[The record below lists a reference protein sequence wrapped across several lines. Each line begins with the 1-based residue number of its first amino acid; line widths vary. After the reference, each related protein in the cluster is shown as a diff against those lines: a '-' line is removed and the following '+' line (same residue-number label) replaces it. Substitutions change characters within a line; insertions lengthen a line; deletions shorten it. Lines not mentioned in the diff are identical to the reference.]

1 MAEKNKKSGRAPAK
15 PKTAAPKKAAPKK
28 KAAPA
33 AKKPP
38 QKRKTL
44 SNEIKGIILIALGIF
59 LAFVFL
65 SNATGSVG
73 HFIRNLCYGLLGK
86 SVSVS
91 CLFIIVTGFYVF
103 TDNLG
108 EKNTF
113 RYILL
118 SLLIIATSVLVPLF
132 TGTSE
137 LNGSSLIEN
146 ITILWRSGTDGA
158 GGGIIG
164 DGLCNMFIALIGT
177 AGTWVLTIAS
187 ELILII
193 LLTEISLEK
202 LFRGIVNIFN
212 RRKAEYVETAETEI
226 EFELPEYSTQS
237 EEVKEKLKNHKRKSK
252 PQSPEKPDR
261 KGFFERYFDGDETID
276 DTPPSNTCEEE
287 IKVFKFTE
295 DDGILDEI
303 MPSDTEISDDT
314 LDLPFSLDSLKT
326 GVLTELPDK
335 DGKLNTPV
343 ENEEGTDFEPPSEA
357 KLEDVFD
364 PLTQKAVDAGVPLDR
379 AVLTGRKMALDDA
392 EEQTPEAQI
401 KNQIKEE
408 SEKARII
415 HYRLPTV
422 DLLELPK
429 PQNKTREEV
438 KAELEDKAN
447 RLLETLR
454 SFKVEANIINITQGP
469 SVTRFELQPGFGVK
483 VSKITNLA
491 DDIALSLAAS
501 GVRIEPVPGK
511 SAIGIE
517 IPNKTP
523 SPVPIRE
530 VIASE
535 KFRSFKS
542 KTAFALG
549 KDISGSCV
557 VADIADFPHGLIAGA
572 TGSGKSVCIN
582 SLITSILFKARP
594 DEVKMIMIDPKMVE
608 LGVYNGIPHLLIPVV
623 TDPKHAAGA
632 LNWAVG
638 EMKNR
643 YALLK
648 DNKVRNLKGYN
659 KLMEEIGEPDSKLPE
674 IVIIIDELADLM
686 MAAKNEVEGAIN
698 SLAALA
704 RAAGMYLIIATQRP
718 SVNVVTGVIKNNIP
732 TRIAFAVTSN
742 VDSRTILDS
751 VGAEKLLGKGDM
763 LYSPRGS
770 VKPLRVQGN
779 FVSDRE
785 IEAIIDYIKNQYE
798 AEYDESIIENIERE
812 REQVAANMDSQDN
825 SDDSDEAPGTRDKL
839 FWEAVELILE
849 NGQASVA
856 MFQRKFKIGYQR
868 AARLIDQME
877 KYKIIGPYEG
887 TKPRQVLITRQ
898 EFTEMRMNNPE

>member
-1 MAEKNKKSGRAPAK
+1 MPEKNKKTKSGAASK
-15 PKTAAPKKAAPKK
+15 KTASSKTRASSKKTGKTTGTKSANTK
-28 KAAPA
+28 
-33 AKKPP
+33 
-38 QKRKTL
+38 QKTL
-44 SNEIKGIILIALGIF
+44 SNEIKGIVLIAVGIF
-59 LAFVFL
+59 LAFAFL
-65 SNATGSVG
+65 SDASGAVG
-73 HFIRNLCYGLLGK
+73 AFIRSLCYGLFGM
-86 SVSVS
+86 SISIS
-91 CLFIIVTGFYVF
+91 CVFIILTGAYVF
-103 TDNLG
+103 MDKLG
-108 EKNTF
+108 ERNAF
-113 RYILL
+113 RYVLL
-118 SLLIIATSVLVPLF
+118 GLLIIFTSVLVSLAM
-132 TGTSE
+132 GGEE
-137 LNGSSLIEN
+137 LVGNSVAERFIS
-146 ITILWRSGTDGA
+146 LWRSGIGGS

-164 DGLCNMFIALIGT
+164 GGLCALLTMLVGT
-177 AGTWVLTIAS
+177 AGAWVLTIAV
-187 ELILII
+187 ELILLI
-193 LLTEISLEK
+193 LLTGISLEK
-202 LFRGIVNIFN
+202 VFRGIAELF
-212 RRKAEYVETAETEI
+212 RRRSAEYREIANSEVEY
-226 EFELPEYSTQS
+226 ELPEYSTQS
-237 EEVKEKLKNHKRKSK
+237 DEVKRKLRERKQKETTPVRKTRKHKSD
-252 PQSPEKPDR
+252 E
-261 KGFFERYFDGDETID
+261 FFDGYFDGEETINETEPVKRFEFKD
-276 DTPPSNTCEEE
+276 D
-287 IKVFKFTE
+287 
-295 DDGILDEI
+295 DDFLGEI
-303 MPSDTEISDDT
+303 MPENTEVSDDT
-314 LDLPFSLDSLKT
+314 QDLPFTLDSIKT
-326 GVLTELPDK
+326 GVLTELPDENGEYK
-335 DGKLNTPV
+335 EPV

-379 AVLTGRKMALDDA
+379 AVLTGRRMAYDEA
-392 EEQTPEAQI
+392 EEQTPEARIKSQI
-401 KNQIKEE
+401 EE
-408 SEKARII
+408 TAKPRII
-415 HYRLPTV
+415 QYHLPTV
-422 DLLELPK
+422 DLLEMPK
-429 PQNKTREEV
+429 PQSKSREEV
-438 KAELEDKAN
+438 KAELEEKAN
-447 RLLETLR
+447 RLLDTLR
-454 SFKVEANIINITQGP
+454 SFKVDATIINITQGP
-469 SVTRFELQPGFGVK
+469 SVTRFELQPGFGIK

-530 VIASE
+530 VIASD

-549 KDISGSCV
+549 KDISGNCV

-582 SLITSILFKARP
+582 SLITSILFKACP
-594 DEVKMIMIDPKMVE
+594 DEVKMIMVDPKMVE

-659 KLMEEIGEPDSKLPE
+659 KLMDEIGEPDSKLPE

-763 LYSPRGS
+763 LYSPRGAT
-770 VKPLRVQGN
+770 KPMRVQGN

-785 IEAIIDYIKNQYE
+785 IEAIIDYIKGQYE
-798 AEYDESIIENIERE
+798 AEYDEAIIENIERE
-812 REQVAANMDSQDN
+812 REQVNANAAATEAGDG
-825 SDDSDEAPGTRDKL
+825 DDDRDVGPRDKL
-839 FWEAVELILE
+839 FWEAVELILD

-856 MFQRKFKIGYQR
+856 MFQRRFKIGYQR

-898 EFTEMRMNNPE
+898 EFNEMRMNNPE

>member
-1 MAEKNKKSGRAPAK
+1 MAEKKKTSKTAPNKKTAK
-15 PKTAAPKKAAPKK
+15 GKTKSSPKSATAKTAKT
-28 KAAPA
+28 
-33 AKKPP
+33 KPT
-38 QKRKTL
+38 KTL
-44 SNEIKGIILIALGIF
+44 SNEIKGIIFIAVGIF
-59 LAFVFL
+59 LAFAFL
-65 SNATGSVG
+65 SNACGTIGS
-73 HFIRNLCYGLLGK
+73 FIKNLCYGLFGV
-86 SVSVS
+86 SISVS
-91 CLFIIVTGFYVF
+91 CIFIILTGIYAFM
-103 TDNLG
+103 DKMG
-108 EKNTF
+108 ERNAF
-113 RYILL
+113 RYTLL
-118 SLLIIATSVLVPLF
+118 GLLIVFTSVLASLIMGGDELV
-132 TGTSE
+132 GTSLAE
-137 LNGSSLIEN
+137 RVAA
-146 ITILWRSGTDGA
+146 LWNDGISGA
-158 GGGIIG
+158 GAGVIGGGFCAI
-164 DGLCNMFIALIGT
+164 LTMLIGK
-177 AGTWVLTIAS
+177 AGAWVLSIAA
-187 ELILII
+187 ELILTI
-193 LLTEISLEK
+193 LLTGMSLENAFRSIAE
-202 LFRGIVNIFN
+202 LFK
-212 RRKAEYVETAETEI
+212 RRSAEYREIADSEI
-226 EFELPEYSTQS
+226 EYELPEYSSQS
-237 EEVKEKLKNHKRKSK
+237 ETVKKKLLERKQKEKLPSRKISKHKSD
-252 PQSPEKPDR
+252 E
-261 KGFFERYFDGDETID
+261 FFDDYFDGGDVVENTSAKRFELKD
-276 DTPPSNTCEEE
+276 DDFLGE
-287 IKVFKFTE
+287 I
-295 DDGILDEI
+295 I
-303 MPSDTEISDDT
+303 PQDTEIDNT
-314 LDLPFSLDSLKT
+314 QDLPFTLDSIKT
-326 GVLTELPDK
+326 GVLTELPDENGEYK
-335 DGKLNTPV
+335 KPV
-343 ENEEGTDFEPPSEA
+343 ENEEGTDYEPPSEA

-379 AVLTGRKMALDDA
+379 AVLTGRRMAYEDA
-392 EEQTPEAQI
+392 EEQTPEQQI
-401 KNQIKEE
+401 QNQIDEA
-408 SEKARII
+408 EKPRII
-415 HYRLPTV
+415 KYHLPTV

-429 PQNKTREEV
+429 PQARSREEI

-447 RLLETLR
+447 KLLDTLR

-530 VIASE
+530 VIASD
-535 KFRSFKS
+535 KFRNFKS

-549 KDISGSCV
+549 KDISGNCV

-594 DEVKMIMIDPKMVE
+594 DEIKMIMVDPKMVE

-643 YALLK
+643 YSLLK

-659 KLMEEIGEPDSKLPE
+659 KLMDEIGEPDSKLPE

-686 MAAKNEVEGAIN
+686 MAAKNEVESAIN

-763 LYSPRGS
+763 LYSPRGA
-770 VKPLRVQGN
+770 VKPMRIQGN

-785 IEAIIDYIKNQYE
+785 IETIIDYIKSQYE
-798 AEYDESIIENIERE
+798 ADYDESIIENIERE
-812 REQVAANMDSQDN
+812 REQVSANIDSAKTDE
-825 SDDSDEAPGTRDKL
+825 DDETPGTRDKL
-839 FWEAVELILE
+839 FWDAVELILD

-898 EFTEMRMNNPE
+898 EFNEMRMNNPD